1 MRVNR
6 PSLKSW
12 RPLIMPAAKLSY
24 SGSAQAVLHLGAF
37 TAADMAGNHLPE
49 RKIDFDVVL
58 PSLLLAISLS
68 TAFL

>member
-1 MRVNR
+1 
-6 PSLKSW
+6 
-12 RPLIMPAAKLSY
+12 MPAAKLSY